1 MLFEKAQR
9 LREQVCV
16 IPHLGFSEP
25 VAHGSKQEM
34 IGTAVPLT
42 IPSVTVTRGG
52 DATAVSD
59 GYFSTQP
66 HVLSS
71 GSQSSP
77 DVDGGDDEGPA
88 PPYTPFPSFPLPPSR
103 TGSEISQNRGAEA
116 PIISTRLEIPR
127 PLAHAHTRDTA
138 SPATPM
144 SERSIRS
151 FQTANDLERGSLR
164 LTLTRSTTYNQIKP
178 FFSRGSE
185 PFDDSPQPGTMEQ
198 PTIGGSQ
205 AQARPR
211 AKMNYACEACRS
223 SKVKCL
229 ASPHPG
235 ICKRCADFKRECV
248 FRTGPR
254 TRRPKNLPPD
264 AIIRPPPGPSKTFSI
279 DFSMPADEDP
289 AAHFDSLREHHER
302 ILEGLVLSPEGE
314 DGGEISSLDDLS
326 RTPSS
331 MTTASSSARSSRRPL
346 GELGIQP
353 QFNLDSAEKL
363 LATFRDTLLP
373 HCPIV
378 ALPDG
383 ADVRS
388 LARDMPF
395 VLLAILAVTS
405 CSTSLQGHSLY
416 DEEFRKVLGLK
427 FVTSSER
434 SLEMLQG
441 LLIYCAWY
449 PFHLRPKNRQVNQYM
464 RMAVDIMQ
472 DLELDQEGGYMSL
485 DPQDQLPGIRAF
497 LACHYSL
504 SNYCWAWRR
513 VPPLP
518 YNSWTAHCW
527 DVLEQSSALD
537 GDQTLVWLVRLQ
549 HIVDAADKLDQSD
562 MNSKNGN
569 PIDYHQNL
577 MRLGLEAQ
585 LREWQRA
592 IPERL
597 AMAPSIFMA
606 SLFAEISLVAAPLM
620 RLPQSRNSKNNNQH
634 QQASSSSPSSPP
646 SAIDA
651 NKLTAAMVPLRGFF
665 DCVSAFSPTQM
676 LGLCGADRSRLIIAL
691 IVALR
696 CSFPVPACPAF
707 DWARAQRVLDLG
719 SHLERLTAEPHDGEG
734 HGQRQQGQE
743 HEGRR
748 MGIGKRGA
756 GGDGTGNGNKSNKK
770 IDVCAAMRVVLR
782 AVKDRYY
789 RNVAASGAAAAAA
802 TTSPEAKEGQGR
814 VSPRCPMLD
823 GTLSQYLPMW
833 EGRQVQVQGQR
844 QGSFAGPWPS
854 SSYDALS
861 SQSGSTGGGMA
872 TDPLAGAADMPDFM
886 MPMAL
891 DHQEDPTGPSDKPP
905 VLCDLWET
913 MTMGWA
919 ADAADIDLSGIG
931 GAQYDG
937 FEL

>member
-1 MLFEKAQR
+1 
-9 LREQVCV
+9 
-16 IPHLGFSEP
+16 
-25 VAHGSKQEM
+25 
-34 IGTAVPLT
+34 
-42 IPSVTVTRGG
+42 
-52 DATAVSD
+52 
-59 GYFSTQP
+59 
-66 HVLSS
+66 
-71 GSQSSP
+71 
-77 DVDGGDDEGPA
+77 
-88 PPYTPFPSFPLPPSR
+88 
-103 TGSEISQNRGAEA
+103 
-116 PIISTRLEIPR
+116 
-127 PLAHAHTRDTA
+127 
-138 SPATPM
+138 
-144 SERSIRS
+144 
-151 FQTANDLERGSLR
+151 
-164 LTLTRSTTYNQIKP
+164 
-178 FFSRGSE
+178 
-185 PFDDSPQPGTMEQ
+185 MEQ
-198 PTIGGSQ
+198 PTTGGSQ
-205 AQARPR
+205 AQARTR

-254 TRRPKNLPPD
+254 PRRPKNPPPD

-289 AAHFDSLREHHER
+289 AVHFDSLREHHER
-302 ILEGLVLSPEGE
+302 IFEDLVPPPEGE
-314 DGGEISSLDDLS
+314 EDDGEGGGEIFSLDDLS

-331 MTTASSSARSSRRPL
+331 MATASSSARSSRRQVPL

-353 QFNLDSAEKL
+353 QFNLDSAERL

-373 HCPIV
+373 HCPSV

-449 PFHLRPKNRQVNQYM
+449 PFHLRPKNRQVIQYM
-464 RMAVDIMQ
+464 RMAVDIVQ

-504 SNYCWAWRR
+504 SNYWAWRR

-518 YNSWTAHCW
+518 YNSWVAHCLE
-527 DVLEQSSALD
+527 VLEQSSVLD
-537 GDQTLVWLVRLQ
+537 GDQTLIWLMRLQ
-549 HIVDAADKLDQSD
+549 HIADAADELSQTC
-562 MNSKNGN
+562 MNSKNGSRT
-569 PIDYHQNL
+569 DSHQNL

-592 IPERL
+592 IPERF
-597 AMAPSIFMA
+597 ATAPSIFMA
-606 SLFAEISLVAAPLM
+606 SLFAEIFVLAAPLM
-620 RLPQSRNSKNNNQH
+620 RLLDSRNSRNSKNNNKH
-634 QQASSSSPSSPP
+634 QQASFSSLPSSPS

-651 NKLTAAMVPLRGFF
+651 NKLTAAMVPLRAFLDG
-665 DCVSAFSPTQM
+665 VSALSPTQM

-691 IVALR
+691 VVALR

-719 SHLERLTAEPHDGEG
+719 SHLERLTAEPHEGEG
-734 HGQRQQGQE
+734 HGQGQQGQE
-743 HEGRR
+743 DEGRR
-748 MGIGKRGA
+748 IGKGERGA
-756 GGDGTGNGNKSNKK
+756 GRDGTGNGNKSNKK

-782 AVKDRYY
+782 AVKARYY
-789 RNVAASGAAAAAA
+789 RNVAASEAAAAAA
-802 TTSPEAKEGQGR
+802 SPEAEEGQGR
-814 VSPRCPMLD
+814 VGARCPMLD

-833 EGRQVQVQGQR
+833 EGQQVQVQAQGQ
-844 QGSFAGPWPS
+844 GGFAGPWTS

-861 SQSGSTGGGMA
+861 SQSGSTGGGIV
-872 TDPLAGAADMPDFM
+872 TDPVPGGADVPDFM
-886 MPMAL
+886 MPMAIN
-891 DHQEDPTGPSDKPP
+891 HEEDPTGLSNKPA

-919 ADAADIDLSGIG
+919 ADTADIDLNGIG

-937 FEL
+937 FE